1 MTRHRTT
8 QALLVVVAL
17 VATASAQADAI
28 IRIEPRFDPAGCGGI
43 QKIEFTVELTEPV
56 DGYQMIIPDADLIAW
71 LGTNCTPGCGNTYVH
86 PLNDTFGGMPTCPHL
101 SNNAVRFLATST
113 EDVPPGNY
121 ILAYLAAPP
130 GVTCLPDIIEPVAEW
145 LGMRTM
151 FVRDGV
157 PIPTTWVPY
166 VAPLNTRCCL
176 AAGCSGDINGDCRID
191 VTDLLEV
198 LQGWIFGLYNV
209 PDLLDV
215 LGGWGGWCSLD

>member
-1 MTRHRTT
+1 MKHRTT
-8 QALLVVVAL
+8 HALLVVVAVL
-17 VATASAQADAI
+17 ATASVQGEAI
-28 IRIEPRFDPAGCGGI
+28 IRFQPRFFPSDCGGT
-43 QKIEFTVELTEPV
+43 QKIEITVELTEPV
-56 DGYQMIIPDADLIAW
+56 DSYQMIIPDADLIAW
-71 LGTNCTPGCGNTYVH
+71 LLTNCGCSNAYVH
-86 PLNDTFGGMPTCPHL
+86 PLNDTFPGMPTCPHL

-121 ILAYLAAPP
+121 ILAYIGAPA
-130 GVTCLPDIIEPVAEW
+130 GVNCLPDIIDPVAEW
-145 LGMRTM
+145 QGMRTM

-166 VAPLNTRCCL
+166 VAPLNTRCCF
-176 AAGCSGDINGDCRID
+176 APGCSGDINGDCRID